1 MHEPDLARK
10 LSLLATDVDSLAKAL
25 VLAEAE
31 RAREQA
37 HRKRAD
43 ARAEELSQQLRQARR
58 RAKAAERELATLN
71 ASTEATAHRAQTRE
85 RELRKRLEQEE
96 QAKTVLQH
104 EVERIERERRALA
117 LNLREVLGNLR
128 NAAQEAGQAHR
139 SDRAAAEE
147 ATLIPSRTP
156 DTGW

>member
-25 VLAEAE
+25 VQAQAE
-31 RAREQA
+31 RAREQV

-58 RAKAAERELATLN
+58 RAKAAERELATLS
-71 ASTEATAHRAQTRE
+71 ASTDATEHRAQTTE
-85 RELRKRLEQEE
+85 RELRERLEQEE
-96 QAKTVLQH
+96 QAKTVLRH

-128 NAAQEAGQAHR
+128 SAAQEAQQAR
-139 SDRAAAEE
+139 VADRGAADDV
-147 ATLIPSRTP
+147 TLMPSRTL

>member
-1 MHEPDLARK
+1 MRQPDLARK

-25 VLAEAE
+25 AQAQGE
-31 RAREQA
+31 RAREEA

-43 ARAEELSQQLRQARR
+43 ARAEELSQQLRQTRR

-71 ASTEATAHRAQTRE
+71 ASTDATEHRAQTRE
-85 RELRKRLEQEE
+85 RELRKRLEEE
-96 QAKTVLQH
+96 QQANSVLQH

-128 NAAQEAGQAHR
+128 SAAQEAGQAR
-139 SDRAAAEE
+139 LSERVAAED
-147 ATLIPSRTP
+147 ATLVPSRTP

>member
-25 VLAEAE
+25 ALAEGE

-58 RAKAAERELATLN
+58 RAKTAERELATLS
-71 ASTEATAHRAQTRE
+71 ASTDAAEHRAQTRE

-96 QAKTVLQH
+96 QAKTILQH

-128 NAAQEAGQAHR
+128 SAAQEAGQAR
-139 SDRAAAEE
+139 LSDRAAAED
-147 ATLIPSRTP
+147 ATLVPSRTP